1 MEVVSLSIEKYKTM
15 AKPFVKWAGGKG
27 KLLRI
32 LEENLPADF
41 DDIESV
47 TYIEPFV
54 GGGAML
60 FHMLENHPN
69 INRAIINDIN
79 PALINCYLRI
89 KSNHRSL
96 IAELREIHE
105 AYYKEDTQEGRRLFY
120 YMRRN
125 EYNQIPVNRRNTIR
139 SASLFIFLNR
149 TCFNGLYRE
158 NNSGGFNVPVGRYIR
173 PTICNEEGLLIA
185 HQILQNVE
193 IISGS
198 YENVMQFVDWGEY
211 NFFYFDPPYRPLL
224 GANNFKQYTLNAF
237 NDPEQEELKA
247 FCDEINAHGG
257 HFMLSN
263 SDREIEPGVSYFE
276 YLYEGY
282 DVQHIYAPRTINAF
296 APGVQMATEILVK
309 NY

>member
-1 MEVVSLSIEKYKTM
+1 MKPQN

-27 KLLRI
+27 RLLKT
-32 LEENLPADF
+32 LEENLPANF

-60 FHMLENHPN
+60 FHMLGSHPN
-69 INRAIINDIN
+69 IKRAIINDIN
-79 PALINCYLRI
+79 PALINCYRRI
-89 KSNHRSL
+89 KNNHVAL
-96 IAELREIHE
+96 IAELKKIHE
-105 AYYKEDTQEGRRLFY
+105 AYYQINDLEGRRKLY
-120 YMRRN
+120 YVHRD
-125 EYNQIPVNRRNTIR
+125 EYNLIPVSKRNTIR
-139 SASLFIFLNR
+139 AASLFIFLNR

-158 NNSGGFNVPVGRYIR
+158 NNSGGFNVPAGRYVR
-173 PTICNEEGLLIA
+173 PTICNEQGILDA
-185 HQILQNVE
+185 HRILQNVE

-198 YENVMQFVDWGEY
+198 YEGVMKLVDWNEY

-237 NDPEQEELKA
+237 NDPEQEKLKA
-247 FCDEINAHGG
+247 FCDEINECGG
-257 HFMLSN
+257 LFMLSN
-263 SDREIEPGVSYFE
+263 SDSYIEPGINYFE
-276 YLYEGY
+276 VLYDGY

-296 APGVQMATEILVK
+296 APGVQMTTEILVK

>member
-1 MEVVSLSIEKYKTM
+1 M

-173 PTICNEEGLLIA
+173 PTICNEEGLLMA

-263 SDREIEPGVSYFE
+263 SDSEIEPGVSYFE
-276 YLYEGY
+276 DLYEGY

>member
-1 MEVVSLSIEKYKTM
+1 MMLQN

-27 KLLRI
+27 KLLKT
-32 LEENLPADF
+32 LEGNLPANF

-60 FHMLENHPN
+60 FHMLANHPN
-69 INRAIINDIN
+69 IKRVIINDIN
-79 PALINCYLRI
+79 PALINCYFRI
-89 KSNHRSL
+89 KNNHKSL
-96 IAELREIHE
+96 IAELKKIHE
-105 AYYKEDTQEGRRLFY
+105 AYYQENTQEGRRLFY
-120 YMRRN
+120 YLHRE
-125 EYNQIPVNRRNTIR
+125 EYNQIPVSKRNTIR

-158 NNSGGFNVPVGRYIR
+158 NNSGGFNVPMGRYVR

-185 HQILQNVE
+185 HQILKNVE

-198 YENVMQFVDWGEY
+198 YEQVMQRVDWNEY

-237 NDPEQEELKA
+237 NDPEQEGLKA
-247 FCDEINAHGG
+247 FCDEINARGG

-263 SDREIEPGVSYFE
+263 SDSEIEPGVNYFE
-276 YLYEGY
+276 ILYEGY